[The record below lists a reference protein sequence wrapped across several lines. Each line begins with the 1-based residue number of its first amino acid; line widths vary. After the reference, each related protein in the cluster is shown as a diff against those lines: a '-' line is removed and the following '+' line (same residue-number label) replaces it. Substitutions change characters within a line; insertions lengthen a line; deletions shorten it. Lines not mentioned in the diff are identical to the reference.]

1 MGAKP
6 TLHDLKTLRY
16 FSHSELEKKEIAL
29 LSCEAKGAFWNITG
43 TQISGSPERIIM
55 IQPTER
61 YKANGEVSQIIAAQR
76 PYGDGFSK
84 QCSRMAEKR
93 RALFLR

>member
-1 MGAKP
+1 MTGVQ
-6 TLHDLKTLRY
+6 TC
-16 FSHSELEKKEIAL
+16 AL
-29 LSCEAKGAFWNITG
+29 PISG
-43 TQISGSPERIIM
+43 TQISGSPERTII
-55 IQPTER
+55 IQLTER

-93 RALFLR
+93 KSLFPR

>member
-1 MGAKP
+1 M
-6 TLHDLKTLRY
+6 TLKTLRD
-16 FSHSELEKKEIAL
+16 FSHSEKKKKKVL
-29 LSCEAKGAFWNITG
+29 LICEAKGAFLNITG

-76 PYGDGFSK
+76 PYGDGFSN
-84 QCSRMAEKR
+84 QCSRMAGKR
-93 RALFLR
+93 RALFPR